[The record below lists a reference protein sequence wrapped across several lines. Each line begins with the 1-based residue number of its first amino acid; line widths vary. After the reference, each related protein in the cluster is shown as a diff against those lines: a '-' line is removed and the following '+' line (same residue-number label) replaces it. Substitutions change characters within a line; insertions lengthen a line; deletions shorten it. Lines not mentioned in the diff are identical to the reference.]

1 MQAKRV
7 LSGLLISSA
16 LLLVGC
22 SENSETKSLK
32 QVSVKEIDQLKDSD
46 QSNFLLVDSDS
57 KAEFEPYVDK
67 VKDIAEKE
75 DVQVN
80 LFNPFQPN
88 GKDLENRATD
98 EHGELKGGRLYKL
111 ENGKLVRSLDLT
123 ALDDKA
129 IEDEVTSFIE

>member
-22 SENSETKSLK
+22 SENSEAKSLK

-88 GKDLENRATD
+88 GKDLEDRATD
-98 EHGELKGGRLYKL
+98 DHGELKGGRLYKL
-111 ENGKLVRSLDLT
+111 QDGKFVSSLDLT
-123 ALDDKA
+123 TLSDNTL
-129 IEDEVTSFIE
+129 EDEVTSFID

>member
-22 SENSETKSLK
+22 SEQSEAQSFK
-32 QVSVKEIDQLKDSD
+32 QVSVKEIDQLKDS
-46 QSNFLLVDSDS
+46 NKNEFILVDSDS
-57 KAEFEPYVDK
+57 KAEFESYVDK
-67 VKDIAEKE
+67 VKEVAEKE
-75 DVQVN
+75 EVQVK

-88 GKDLENRATD
+88 GKDLEDRATD

-111 ENGKLVRSLDLT
+111 QDGKVVSSLDLT
-123 ALDDKA
+123 TLSGKTL
-129 IEDEVTSFIE
+129 EDEVTSFID

>member
-22 SENSETKSLK
+22 SENSEAKSLK
-32 QVSVKEIDQLKDSD
+32 QVSVKEIDQLKDSN

-129 IEDEVTSFIE
+129 IEDEVTSFIN

>member
-22 SENSETKSLK
+22 NENDEAKSLK

-88 GKDLENRATD
+88 GKDLEDRATD

-129 IEDEVTSFIE
+129 IEDEVTSFID

>member
-22 SENSETKSLK
+22 SENSEAKSLK
-32 QVSVKEIDQLKDSD
+32 QISVKEIDQLKDSD

-129 IEDEVTSFIE
+129 IEDEVTSFID

>member
-22 SENSETKSLK
+22 NENDEAKSLK

-129 IEDEVTSFIE
+129 IEDEVTSFID

>member
-22 SENSETKSLK
+22 SENTEAKSLK

-88 GKDLENRATD
+88 GKDLEDRATD

-129 IEDEVTSFIE
+129 IEDEVTSFID

>member
-22 SENSETKSLK
+22 NENSEAKSLK
-32 QVSVKEIDQLKDSD
+32 QVSVKEIDQLKDND

-129 IEDEVTSFIE
+129 IEDEVTSFID

>member
-7 LSGLLISSA
+7 ISGLLISSA

-22 SENSETKSLK
+22 SENSEAKSLK
-32 QVSVKEIDQLKDSD
+32 QVSVKEINQLKDSD

-75 DVQVN
+75 DVQIN

-123 ALDDKA
+123 ALDEKA
-129 IEDEVTSFIE
+129 IEDEVTSFIN

>member
-22 SENSETKSLK
+22 SEKSEAQSFE
-32 QVSVKEIDQLKDSD
+32 QVSVKEIDQLKA
-46 QSNFLLVDSDS
+46 SNKNEFILVDSDS
-57 KAEFEPYVDK
+57 KAEFESYVDK
-67 VKDIAEKE
+67 VKEVAEKE
-75 DVQVN
+75 EVQVK

-88 GKDLENRATD
+88 GKDLEDRATD

-111 ENGKLVRSLDLT
+111 QDGKVVSSLDLT
-123 ALDDKA
+123 TLSGKTL
-129 IEDEVTSFIE
+129 EDEVTSFID

>member
-22 SENSETKSLK
+22 SENSEAKSLK
-32 QVSVKEIDQLKDSD
+32 QVSVKEIDKLKDSD

-123 ALDDKA
+123 TLDDKA
-129 IEDEVTSFIE
+129 IEDEVTSFIN

>member
-22 SENSETKSLK
+22 SEKSEAQSFK
-32 QVSVKEIDQLKDSD
+32 QVSVKEIDQLKDS
-46 QSNFLLVDSDS
+46 NKNEFILVDSDS
-57 KAEFEPYVDK
+57 KAEFESYVDK
-67 VKDIAEKE
+67 VKDVAEKE
-75 DVQVN
+75 EVQVR

-88 GKDLENRATD
+88 GKDLEDRATD

-111 ENGKLVRSLDLT
+111 QDGKLVSSLDLT
-123 ALDDKA
+123 TLSGKTL
-129 IEDEVTSFIE
+129 EDEVTSFID

>member
-22 SENSETKSLK
+22 SENSEAKSLK

-129 IEDEVTSFIE
+129 IEDEVTSFIN

>member
-22 SENSETKSLK
+22 SEKSEAQSFK
-32 QVSVKEIDQLKDSD
+32 QVSVKEIDQLKDS
-46 QSNFLLVDSDS
+46 NKNEFILVDSDS
-57 KAEFEPYVDK
+57 KAEFESYVDK
-67 VKDIAEKE
+67 VKEVAEKE
-75 DVQVN
+75 EVQVK

-88 GKDLENRATD
+88 GKDLEGRATD

-111 ENGKLVRSLDLT
+111 QDGKVVSSLDLT
-123 ALDDKA
+123 TLSGKTL
-129 IEDEVTSFIE
+129 EDEVTSFID

>member
-22 SENSETKSLK
+22 SENSEAESLK
-32 QVSVKEIDQLKDSD
+32 QISVKEIDQLKDSD

-129 IEDEVTSFIE
+129 IEDEVTSFIN

>member
-123 ALDDKA
+123 TLDDKA
-129 IEDEVTSFIE
+129 IEDEVTSFIN

>member
-22 SENSETKSLK
+22 SENGEKKSLK

-88 GKDLENRATD
+88 GKDLEDRATD

-111 ENGKLVRSLDLT
+111 ENGKLVRSLNLT

-129 IEDEVTSFIE
+129 IEDEVTSFID

>member
-22 SENSETKSLK
+22 SENSEAKSLK

-88 GKDLENRATD
+88 GKDLEDRATD

-129 IEDEVTSFIE
+129 IEDEVTSFID

>member
-22 SENSETKSLK
+22 SENSEAKSLK

-129 IEDEVTSFIE
+129 MEDEVTSFIN

>member
-22 SENSETKSLK
+22 SENGAAKSLK

-67 VKDIAEKE
+67 VKNIAEKE
-75 DVQVN
+75 DIQVN

-88 GKDLENRATD
+88 GKDLEDRATD

-129 IEDEVTSFIE
+129 IEDKVTSFIN

>member
-22 SENSETKSLK
+22 SENSEAKSLK

-129 IEDEVTSFIE
+129 IEDEVTSFID

>member
-22 SENSETKSLK
+22 SEKSEAQSFE
-32 QVSVKEIDQLKDSD
+32 QVSVKEIDQLKDS
-46 QSNFLLVDSDS
+46 NKNEFILVDSDS
-57 KAEFEPYVDK
+57 KAEFESYVDK
-67 VKDIAEKE
+67 VKEVAEKE
-75 DVQVN
+75 EVQVK

-88 GKDLENRATD
+88 GKDLEDRATD

-111 ENGKLVRSLDLT
+111 QDGKLVSSLDLT
-123 ALDDKA
+123 TLSGKTL
-129 IEDEVTSFIE
+129 EDEVTSFID

>member
-22 SENSETKSLK
+22 SENSEAKSLK
-32 QVSVKEIDQLKDSD
+32 QVSVNEIDQLKDSD

-57 KAEFEPYVDK
+57 KADFEPYVDK

-88 GKDLENRATD
+88 GKDLENRATA

-129 IEDEVTSFIE
+129 IEDEVTSFIN

>member
-7 LSGLLISSA
+7 LFGLLISSA

-22 SENSETKSLK
+22 NENSEAKSLK

-123 ALDDKA
+123 TLDDKT
-129 IEDEVTSFIE
+129 IEDEVTSFIN

>member
-22 SENSETKSLK
+22 SENSEAKSLK
-32 QVSVKEIDQLKDSD
+32 QISVKEIDQLKDSD

-88 GKDLENRATD
+88 GKDLEDRATD

-129 IEDEVTSFIE
+129 IENEVTSFID